1 MAQADA
7 LNRALLLDRRTILA
21 GGALVGTY
29 LSTRVVARPT
39 DIAITHFDLQSAIP
53 ETIGLWRTAPNDAP
67 VVPDP
72 DEQKN
77 VTAAYEE
84 ALTRTYV
91 RPDGALV
98 MLVIA
103 HGRSDSG
110 LLAIHR
116 AEVCYTAQG
125 FSVIPA
131 GASTLR
137 IGDTAIAGTRLIAV
151 QDERREQVVYW
162 ATVAGEQS
170 DVGIG
175 QKLRQLRAA
184 WQGKPLDAFLTRAS
198 TLSTGDD
205 AGAFARVDA
214 FLTELSRVLPPRIAP
229 LILGR

>member
-1 MAQADA
+1 MAQASA
-7 LNRALLLDRRTILA
+7 LNHETLLDRRTLLA
-21 GGALVGTY
+21 GGVLAATFVA
-29 LSTRVVARPT
+29 TRVVARPT
-39 DIAITHFDLQSAIP
+39 DITLTHFDLQSAIP
-53 ETIGLWRTAPNDAP
+53 RSFGAWRTAPSDAS

-72 DEQKN
+72 EEQKN

-84 ALTRTYV
+84 ALTRTYI
-91 RPDGALV
+91 RTDGALM

-116 AEVCYTAQG
+116 AEVCYTSQG

-131 GASTLR
+131 GASDLR
-137 IGDTAIAGTRLIAV
+137 IGKAIVTGKRLVAV
-151 QDERREQVVYW
+151 QGARREQVVYW

-198 TLSTGDD
+198 MLSIGND
-205 AGAFARVDA
+205 AAAFALVDA
-214 FLTELSRVLPPRIAP
+214 FLNELAGVLPPRIAP